1 MWDYKLG
8 NFASELCLSHS
19 MHIYTL
25 QVIESVFVPF
35 SGKAACY
42 PNLRTMHL
50 SREPNVNYNAE
61 GRTYNSK
68 QIMLHFNISKS
79 YTDHGAVYDNLGLTV
94 CCVSAC
100 I

>member
-1 MWDYKLG
+1 M
-8 NFASELCLSHS
+8 
-19 MHIYTL
+19 
-25 QVIESVFVPF
+25 
-35 SGKAACY
+35 
-42 PNLRTMHL
+42 

-79 YTDHGAVYDNLGLTV
+79 YTDHGAVYDNPGLTV